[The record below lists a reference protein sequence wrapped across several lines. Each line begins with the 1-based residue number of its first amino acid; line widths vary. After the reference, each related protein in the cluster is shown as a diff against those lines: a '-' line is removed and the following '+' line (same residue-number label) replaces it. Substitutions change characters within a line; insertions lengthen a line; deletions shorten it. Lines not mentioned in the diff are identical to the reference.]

1 MVFGNVYNKEN
12 ILMFLRICPFFM
24 IVKVGGGGEGG
35 GAELYWTIEAVVPPV
50 LSEWGQASRE
60 RTISQRRIKERPH
73 SRALPF
79 DLAST
84 AKSKIIISHRTTK
97 QA

>member
-1 MVFGNVYNKEN
+1 MCVLWFSEMSTIKKIY
-12 ILMFLRICPFFM
+12 CPFLT
-24 IVKVGGGGEGG
+24 IVKVRGEGG
-35 GAELYWTIEAVVPPV
+35 GAEHYWTIETVVPPV
-50 LSEWGQASRE
+50 LSEWGQGSRE
-60 RTISQRRIKERPH
+60 RMISQRRIKERPQ
-73 SRALPF
+73 SRALLF